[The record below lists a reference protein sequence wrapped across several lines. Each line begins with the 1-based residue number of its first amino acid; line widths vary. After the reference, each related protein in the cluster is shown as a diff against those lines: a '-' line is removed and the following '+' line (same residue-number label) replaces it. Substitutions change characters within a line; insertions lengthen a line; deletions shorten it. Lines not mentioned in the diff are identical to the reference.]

1 MSLLSRTGDVIYAFK
16 FLRTLTK
23 PWNKMKAFELGII
36 DKDGKVL
43 KKGKE
48 LETSEEKAAYTIFH
62 RLVFNVKRLIGKVPG
77 GKTTIGSYA
86 AALFLLKEHVDLSEE
101 EIKAVMS
108 EVLDAHELESLEEAT
123 WFQEDSKLKP
133 GEYRLVQEV
142 AHPVTGEIIGLPK
155 DKVKVNE
162 FLEPTDRLFNQNI
175 YKVNHSKTGLDV
187 YITNED
193 IRR

>member
-43 KKGKE
+43 KKSKD
-48 LETSEEKAAYTIFH
+48 LETSEEKGAYTIFH

-77 GKTTIGSYA
+77 GKSTIGSYA

-108 EVLDAHELESLEEAT
+108 EVLDAQELESLEEAT

-133 GEYRLVQEV
+133 GEYQLVQEV
-142 AHPVTGEIIGLPK
+142 AHPITGEIIGFPK

-175 YKVNHSKTGLDV
+175 YKVSHRKTGLDV

-193 IRR
+193 IKR

>member
-1 MSLLSRTGDVIYAFK
+1 MGLLSRAGDVIYAFK

-23 PWNKMKAFELGII
+23 PWNKTEAFKLGII
-36 DKDGKVL
+36 DKDGTVL
-43 KKGKE
+43 KKVKD
-48 LETSEEKAAYTIFH
+48 LQTPEEKSAYTIFH

-77 GKTTIGSYA
+77 GKSTLGSYA
-86 AALFLLKEHVDLSEE
+86 AALYLIKEHTELSEE
-101 EIKAVMS
+101 EIKNVMS
-108 EVLDAHELESLEEAT
+108 ELLDTEELESLEEAT

-133 GEYRLVQEV
+133 GEYQLVQEV
-142 AHPVTGEIIGLPK
+142 AHPVTGEIIGFPK

>member
-36 DKDGKVL
+36 DQNGKVL
-43 KKGKE
+43 KKSKD
-48 LETSEEKAAYTIFH
+48 LQTAEEKAAYTIFH

-77 GKTTIGSYA
+77 GKSTIGSYA

-108 EVLDAHELESLEEAT
+108 EVLDAQELESLEEAT
-123 WFQEDSKLKP
+123 WFQEDNKLKP
-133 GEYRLVQEV
+133 GDYKLVTDV
-142 AHPVTGEIIGLPK
+142 AHPTTGEVIAFVK
-155 DKVKVNE
+155 DKVIVNE
-162 FLEPTDRLFNQNI
+162 FLEPSSRLFNQNI
-175 YKVNHSKTGLDV
+175 YKVKHAKTGLHV

-193 IRR
+193 IKR

>member
-48 LETSEEKAAYTIFH
+48 LETSEEKSAYTIFH

-77 GKTTIGSYA
+77 GKSTLGSYA
-86 AALFLLKEHVDLSEE
+86 AALYLIKEHTELSEE
-101 EIKAVMS
+101 EIKTAMS
-108 EVLDAHELESLEEAT
+108 ELLDTEELESLEEAT

-133 GEYRLVQEV
+133 GEYQLVQEV
-142 AHPVTGEIIGLPK
+142 AHPVTGEIIGFPK

-193 IRR
+193 IKR

>member
-1 MSLLSRTGDVIYAFK
+1 MSLLTRTGDVIYAFK

-43 KKGKE
+43 KKSKD

-77 GKTTIGSYA
+77 GKSTIGSYA

-123 WFQEDSKLKP
+123 WFQEDNKLKP
-133 GEYRLVQEV
+133 GDYKLVNDI
-142 AHPVTGEIIGLPK
+142 AHPATGEVIALPK
-155 DKVKVNE
+155 DKVIVNE
-162 FLEPTDRLFNQNI
+162 FLEPSSRLFNQNI
-175 YKVNHSKTGLDV
+175 YKVKHAKTGLDV

-193 IRR
+193 IKR

>member
-23 PWNKMKAFELGII
+23 PWNKMKAFELGIV

-43 KKGKE
+43 KKSKD

-77 GKTTIGSYA
+77 GKSTIGSYA

-101 EIKAVMS
+101 EIKSVMS
-108 EVLDAHELESLEEAT
+108 EVLDAQELESLEEAT
-123 WFQEDSKLKP
+123 WFQEDNKLKP
-133 GEYRLVQEV
+133 GDYKLVNDV
-142 AHPVTGEIIGLPK
+142 AHPATGEVIAFVK
-155 DKVKVNE
+155 DKVIVNE
-162 FLEPTDRLFNQNI
+162 FLEPSSRLFNQNI
-175 YKVNHSKTGLDV
+175 YKVKHSKTGLDV

-193 IRR
+193 IKR

>member
-43 KKGKE
+43 KKGKD

>member
-1 MSLLSRTGDVIYAFK
+1 MGLLSRAGDVIYAFK

-23 PWNKMKAFELGII
+23 PWNKTEAFKLGII
-36 DKDGKVL
+36 DKDGTVL
-43 KKGKE
+43 KKGKD
-48 LETSEEKAAYTIFH
+48 LETPEEKSAYTIFH
-62 RLVFNVKRLIGKVPG
+62 RLVFNVKRLIGKIPG
-77 GKTTIGSYA
+77 GKSTLGSYA
-86 AALFLLKEHVDLSEE
+86 AALYLIKEHTELSEE
-101 EIKAVMS
+101 EIKNVMS
-108 EVLDAHELESLEEAT
+108 ELLDTEELESLEEAT

-133 GEYRLVQEV
+133 GEYQLVQEV
-142 AHPVTGEIIGLPK
+142 AHPVTGEIIGFPK

>member
-1 MSLLSRTGDVIYAFK
+1 MSLLTRTGDVIYAFK

-36 DKDGKVL
+36 DKDGKIL
-43 KKGKE
+43 KKSKD

-62 RLVFNVKRLIGKVPG
+62 RLVFNIKRLLGKVPG
-77 GKTTIGSYA
+77 GKSTLGSYA
-86 AALFLLKEHVDLSEE
+86 AALFLIKEHTELSEE
-101 EIKAVMS
+101 QIKSVMS
-108 EVLDAHELESLEEAT
+108 ELLDAEELESLEEAT

>member
-1 MSLLSRTGDVIYAFK
+1 MGLLSRAGDVIYAFK

-23 PWNKMKAFELGII
+23 PWSKMEAFKLGII

-43 KKGKE
+43 KKGKD
-48 LETSEEKAAYTIFH
+48 LATPEEKSAYTIFH

-77 GKTTIGSYA
+77 GKSTLGSYA
-86 AALFLLKEHVDLSEE
+86 AALYLIKEHTELSEE
-101 EIKAVMS
+101 EIKTAMS
-108 EVLDAHELESLEEAT
+108 EVLDTEELESLEEAT

-133 GEYRLVQEV
+133 GEYQLVQEV
-142 AHPVTGEIIGLPK
+142 AHPVTGEIIGFPK

-193 IRR
+193 IKR

>member
-1 MSLLSRTGDVIYAFK
+1 MSLLSRAGDVIYAFK

-77 GKTTIGSYA
+77 GKSTLGSYA
-86 AALFLLKEHVDLSEE
+86 AALYLIKEHTELSEE
-101 EIKAVMS
+101 EIKSVMGAL
-108 EVLDAHELESLEEAT
+108 LDTEELESLEEAT

-133 GEYRLVQEV
+133 GEYQLVQEV
-142 AHPVTGEIIGLPK
+142 AHPVTGEIIGFPK